1 MDMERYGDYT
11 EYEEDIPKSKSKF
24 LLIMKILVTVVC
36 FSVVGILAF
45 RLIIF
50 NYYPDSIENIYF
62 TDNLKA
68 YYEQTDG
75 DIGAKTQDLRAPY
88 DDPDVAN
95 FFCDNL
101 IVIEGAGE
109 LQVSVRY
116 NLSTLE
122 NIEAKYGL
130 SDLDPEDLNL
140 LSFRLVA
147 SSFDSALNDYKQTVI
162 CDAPSYV
169 GTESFMM
176 YRYFKLAFDGIDFE
190 NPPVWIRI
198 EIFVNGQT
206 DVEPFAMVPIY
217 ENSKGDDGYDIF
229 KDYELGR
236 KERPQ

>member
-11 EYEEDIPKSKSKF
+11 EYEDDIPKSKNKF
-24 LLIMKILVTVVC
+24 LLVMKILVALVC

-50 NYYPDSIENIYF
+50 NYYPDSVEKIYF

-68 YYEQTDG
+68 YYEETNG
-75 DIGAKTQDLRAPY
+75 EIGAKTQKLRAPY

-101 IVIEGAGE
+101 IIVEGAGE

-130 SDLDPEDLNL
+130 KDLDADDSEL
-140 LSFRLVA
+140 LSFRLCGSVY
-147 SSFDSALNDYKQTVI
+147 SNDAGDGVEEI
-162 CDAPSYV
+162 IAEVPSYV
-169 GTESFMM
+169 GMDSAMM
-176 YRYFKLAFDGIDFE
+176 YRYFKVAFDGIDFDRE
-190 NPPVWIRI
+190 IFWMRI
-198 EIFVNGQT
+198 ET
-206 DVEPFAMVPIY
+206 MSLLP
-217 ENSKGDDGYDIF
+217 
-229 KDYELGR
+229 
-236 KERPQ
+236 

>member
-11 EYEEDIPKSKSKF
+11 EYEDDIPKSKSKF
-24 LLIMKILVTVVC
+24 LLVMKILVLLVC

-50 NYYPDSIENIYF
+50 NYYPDSVERIYF

-68 YYEQTDG
+68 YYEENG
-75 DIGAKTQDLRAPY
+75 GEISAKTQELRAPY

-122 NIEAKYGL
+122 NIKAKYGFSEL
-130 SDLDPEDLNL
+130 NPDDPEL

-147 SSFDSALNDYKQTVI
+147 SRFDASADAYKEVVLAN
-162 CDAPSYV
+162 APSYV
-169 GTESFMM
+169 ATDSFMM
-176 YRYFKLAFDGIDFE
+176 YRYYKLAFDGIDFS

-198 EIFVNGQT
+198 EIFVKGQT
-206 DVEPFAMVPIY
+206 EEKPFAMIPIY
-217 ENSKGDDGYDIF
+217 ENNETYSVF
-229 KDYELGR
+229 KDYDFKR
-236 KERPQ
+236 KERPE

>member
-11 EYEEDIPKSKSKF
+11 EYEDDIPKSKSKV
-24 LLIMKILVTVVC
+24 LLLLKILVILVC

-45 RLIIF
+45 RLIVF
-50 NYYPDSIENIYF
+50 NYYPDSVENIYF

-68 YYEQTDG
+68 YYDKTGG

-130 SDLDPEDLNL
+130 SGLSADDEKLF
-140 LSFRLVA
+140 SFRLVA
-147 SSFDSALNDYKQTVI
+147 SSFDITENKYKTKVI
-162 CDAPSYV
+162 SEAPSYI
-169 GTESFMM
+169 GTDSFMM
-176 YRYFKLAFDGIDFE
+176 YRYFKLAFDGINFK
-190 NPPVWIRI
+190 NPPVWVRI
-198 EIFVNGQT
+198 EIFVDGQT
-206 DVEPFAMVPIY
+206 GEEPFAMIPIY
-217 ENSKGDDGYDIF
+217 ENNEDYAIF
-229 KDYELGR
+229 EDYELKR
-236 KERPQ
+236 EERP

>member
-11 EYEEDIPKSKSKF
+11 EYEDDIPKSKSKF
-24 LLIMKILVTVVC
+24 LLVMKILVTLVC

-50 NYYPDSIENIYF
+50 NYYPDSVENIYF
-62 TDNLKA
+62 TDNLRA
-68 YYEQTDG
+68 YYKETNG
-75 DIGAKTQDLRAPY
+75 EIGAKTQKLRAPY

-101 IVIEGAGE
+101 IIVEGAGE

-130 SDLDPEDLNL
+130 ENLDAEDSELF
-140 LSFRLVA
+140 SFRLCGSVYSNEA
-147 SSFDSALNDYKQTVI
+147 GDGVEEIIAEL
-162 CDAPSYV
+162 PSYV
-169 GTESFMM
+169 GRDSAMM
-176 YRYFKLAFDGIDFE
+176 YRYFKVAFDGIDFNRE
-190 NPPVWIRI
+190 IFWMRI
-198 EIFVNGQT
+198 EIFVKGQT
-206 DVEPFAMVPIY
+206 DDKPFAMIPVY
-217 ENSKGDDGYDIF
+217 ENNENYNIF
-229 KDYELGR
+229 EEYELSG